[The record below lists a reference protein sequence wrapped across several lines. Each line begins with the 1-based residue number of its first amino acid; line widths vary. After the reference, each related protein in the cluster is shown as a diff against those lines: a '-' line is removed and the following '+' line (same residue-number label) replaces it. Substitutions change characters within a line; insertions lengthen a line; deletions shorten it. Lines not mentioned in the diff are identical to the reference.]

1 MEEKVT
7 ISEARKE
14 YKATGGKII
23 NDDVDGFV
31 VLKNI
36 NKIYGNHVQAVYDFN
51 LSIKPQE
58 FIVLVGPSGC
68 GKSTTLRMIAGLEE
82 ITSGYLYID
91 KVVANHLESKDR
103 NIAMVFQSYALYPN
117 MTVYDNI
124 AFGLKIRK
132 LPKEEIQK
140 RVFNAAEILDLG
152 PYLDRKPKELSGGQ
166 MQRVALGRAIV
177 RDAKVFLMDE
187 PLSNLDAKLRVQTR
201 SKIVK
206 IHKSIHATTIY
217 VTHDQTEAMTMADRI
232 VVMNQ
237 GFVQQVGTPKE
248 IYNNP
253 KNLFVATFIGTP
265 PMNIFEAN
273 LKGTTVSKG
282 KESFHIPQSLK
293 DALLSYRKNKMENMK
308 TLEECCN
315 LSKENSIEK
324 ELENQGDKETII
336 KELQALAKER
346 PLFQSVYTNVI
357 NILKDESL
365 KQKVAYRKA
374 IKELRETHYI
384 LEGEI
389 KRLQSSLKTSFAK
402 KETPIIQAPKKKRFS
417 WQKKEKEVVSNNIP
431 SLEEMK
437 IEFARLRELYENETT
452 TQDCYFGIRPEN
464 IHLKEDNFPNVS
476 EPLTSEI
483 TFYELLGSEYL
494 VDIDLFGK
502 SITMKLPNTKDVT
515 IGKKVEVCFDLN
527 ALKLFD
533 KESGENVLWK
543 ENN

>member
-1 MEEKVT
+1 MEEKISV
-7 ISEARKE
+7 SEARKE
-14 YKATGGKII
+14 YKEANGKII
-23 NDDVDGFV
+23 NNDVDGFV

-36 NKIYGNHVQAVYDFN
+36 NKIYNNHVQAVYDFN

-82 ITSGYLYID
+82 ISSGYLYID

-132 LPKEEIQK
+132 LPKEEIQS

-206 IHKSIHATTIY
+206 IHKSIHATTVY

-232 VVMNQ
+232 VVMNK
-237 GFVQQVGTPKE
+237 GFIQQVGTPKE

-265 PMNIFEAN
+265 PMNIFPASFVTN
-273 LKGTTVSKG
+273 YVQKGEDKIS
-282 KESFHIPQSLK
+282 IPQNLI
-293 DALLSYRKNKMENMK
+293 DAYKNFRLEKAQYMLDMK
-308 TLEECCN
+308 KYCD
-315 LSKENSIEK
+315 LSKEDEIVEK
-324 ELENQGDKETII
+324 LKGNGNKEEII
-336 KELQALAKER
+336 SGLQALSNDR
-346 PLFQSVYTNVI
+346 PLFANVYSSVI
-357 NILKDESL
+357 SILSDESL
-365 KQKVAYRKA
+365 KQKIAYRRA
-374 IKELRETHYI
+374 IKEMQEVRYT
-384 LEGEI
+384 LESVI
-389 KRLQSSLKTSFAK
+389 KRLRSSTKTSFAK
-402 KETPIIQAPKKKRFS
+402 NDSVVEMPTKKKCFF
-417 WQKKEKEVVSNNIP
+417 WQKEKKINASNIP
-431 SLEEMK
+431 SLEEMSN
-437 IEFARLRELYENETT
+437 EFSRLSDIYQQNIDNSEA
-452 TQDCYFGIRPEN
+452 YFGIRPEN
-464 IHLKEDNFPNVS
+464 IHLEEDNFPNVS
-476 EPLTSEI
+476 AALPTEI
-483 TFYELLGSEYL
+483 TFFELLGSEYL
-494 VDIDLFGK
+494 VDFNLFGT
-502 SITMKLPNTKDVT
+502 SLTMKLPNTKEVF
-515 IGKKVEVCFDLN
+515 IGKKINVCFDYD
-527 ALKLFD
+527 ALKVFD
-533 KESGENVLWK
+533 SESGENILWK
-543 ENN
+543 EEN